1 MFVYNGVDRLL
12 GEPAVHVPP
21 APRSPGHHTV
31 LDRRQHAAALAR
43 FVQERRK
50 ALASAPAPRGPLRL
64 LSGRARLGERFGLE
78 AAAALA
84 ALACALALGAAR
96 RLDRARRAALLALG
110 AWLVGGIVLFS
121 AMRGLHPRYLEVLAP
136 AVAGCLG
143 AGVALVGRRGRAAG
157 VVAVVALAGVLT
169 PSAIT
174 AVSAVQRGVSDSG
187 RPGWITTARVAS
199 LSRYLRDHQGA
210 AHYEFASLA
219 PAKAALVIAHDGR
232 PALVLEAYYGRSIV
246 PVARLAAAVRSG
258 QVRYAVVGATCTQSS
273 GDRLTGCSPA
283 ARWIRAHGV
292 DVSRQAGQPHPGL
305 LYRLRT

>member
-1 MFVYNGVDRLL
+1 
-12 GEPAVHVPP
+12 
-21 APRSPGHHTV
+21 
-31 LDRRQHAAALAR
+31 
-43 FVQERRK
+43 
-50 ALASAPAPRGPLRL
+50 
-64 LSGRARLGERFGLE
+64 
-78 AAAALA
+78 
-84 ALACALALGAAR
+84 
-96 RLDRARRAALLALG
+96 
-110 AWLVGGIVLFS
+110 
-121 AMRGLHPRYLEVLAP
+121 
-136 AVAGCLG
+136 
-143 AGVALVGRRGRAAG
+143 LVGRRGRAAG

-174 AVSAVQRGVSDSG
+174 AVAAVQGGVSDSG

-199 LSRYLRDHQGA
+199 LSRYLRDHQGT

-232 PALVLEAYYGRSIV
+232 PALILEAYYGRPIV

-258 QVRYAVVGATCTQSS
+258 QVRYALAGATCTQSS

-305 LYRLRT
+305 LYRLRS